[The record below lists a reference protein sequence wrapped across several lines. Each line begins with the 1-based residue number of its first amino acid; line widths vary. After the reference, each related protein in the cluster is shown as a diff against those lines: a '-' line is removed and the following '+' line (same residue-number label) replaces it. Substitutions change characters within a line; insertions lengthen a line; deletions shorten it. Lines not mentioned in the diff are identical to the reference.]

1 MGEMLV
7 GEPDEEYIVI
17 QCTPFN
23 FDTGLTFFKKNFL
36 VLFIWGPVT
45 QTFIPNQ
52 NLINLIPFRFIL
64 G

>member
-23 FDTGLTFFKKNFL
+23 FDTGLTFFKKIF
-36 VLFIWGPVT
+36 
-45 QTFIPNQ
+45 
-52 NLINLIPFRFIL
+52 
-64 G
+64 